1 MPKRTIVLGVI
12 FLALAI
18 LPVARCTAA
27 ANPDDAVVDHFFSA
41 VRDGNFSA
49 ATQHFNAL
57 MKELSPPGLKGSWDQ
72 LYAQEG
78 PLLGWKI
85 FEHRKYANG
94 NDEISVKLRFHRST
108 ADSIIVVAP
117 STGEITSVLFKLP
130 ASPPPYADRGKF
142 HTEEVTIGTFKLS
155 GTLTIP
161 NGKGPFPAVVLIH
174 GSGPNDRDETV
185 GANHP
190 FADIAEGLASR
201 GIVALRYDKRTYA
214 YQTFDP
220 PVTTVDAEVIED
232 GVAAV
237 QLLRARHEVAQD
249 RIFIIGHSLGAM
261 LAPEIAKKAS
271 PVGGIVMLAPSGRKL
286 PQLIVEQT
294 RFLGQASPGQLVEI
308 ERQADEL
315 SAHKMPPA
323 QNFFGEPASY
333 YYDLDAR
340 DEVAIARSLDL
351 PILILHGSRDF
362 HAVDEDIRD
371 WQAGLKGD
379 AKVQV
384 KTLSGLNHLL
394 IAGAGKPTPAEY
406 SAPGHVDAAVIGT
419 IASFIANVGA
429 TTAAGAAPAHKAAS
443 N

>member
-1 MPKRTIVLGVI
+1 MPKRMIVSGVI

-18 LPVARCTAA
+18 LPAARCAA
-27 ANPDDAVVDHFFSA
+27 DVNPDDAVVDHFFSA

-49 ATQHFNAL
+49 ATQHFNVM
-57 MKELSPPGLKGSWDQ
+57 MKQMSPAALKGSWDQ

-78 PLLGWKI
+78 PLLGWNI
-85 FEHRKYANG
+85 FERRKYAKG
-94 NDEISVKLRFHRST
+94 NHEISVHLRFHRAT
-108 ADSIIVVAP
+108 ADSIIVVVP
-117 STGEITSVLFKLP
+117 SIGEIASVLFKLP
-130 ASPPPYADRGKF
+130 ASLPPYADRTKF
-142 HTEEVTIGTFKLS
+142 HTDEVTIGAYKLS
-155 GTLTIP
+155 GHLRIP
-161 NGKGPFPAVVLIH
+161 IGNGLFPAIVLIQ
-174 GSGPNDRDETV
+174 GSGAIDRDETV

-190 FADIAEGLASR
+190 FADIADGLASR
-201 GIVALRYDKRTYA
+201 RIIALRYDKRTFA
-214 YQTFDP
+214 YRTLDP

-237 QLLRARHEVAQD
+237 RLLQARREVAQD

-261 LAPEIAKKAS
+261 LAPEIAKKAW

-294 RFLGQASPGQLVEI
+294 RLLGEASPRQLVEI

-323 QNFFGEPASY
+323 ENFFGTPASY

-340 DEVAIARSLDL
+340 DEVAIARGLDL

-362 HAVDEDIRD
+362 PAVEEDIRD

-384 KTLSGLNHLL
+384 ETLKDLNHLL

-419 IASFIANVGA
+419 IASFIANGGA
-429 TTAAGAAPAHKAAS
+429 TTSAGGAPAHQAAS